1 MPAASIPGAEGAAGR
16 GVGLLCKG
24 LGCVKG
30 AGERPGVEM
39 GVLEDCI
46 GLGDGWLVLP
56 RFCVAGVV
64 DGTGTGEPGA
74 VPEGVDRPGLLGGTS
89 DLMGAGVDV
98 GETTATVGDVA
109 GEVVLNVPTGKPGQ
123 YPQYSWQYALQQIC
137 ICQLWYPATAS
148 QLKHYNKVFSKN
160 ASHALIASLPQVVSY
175 RSLRRASVLNIA
187 RLLVTYC

>member
-1 MPAASIPGAEGAAGR
+1 VPGASIPGAAGR

-24 LGCVKG
+24 LGEVKG
-30 AGERPGVEM
+30 VGERPGVEI

-74 VPEGVDRPGLLGGTS
+74 VPEGVDRPGLLTGTS
-89 DLMGAGVDV
+89 DRMGVGVGVDV
-98 GETTATVGDVA
+98 GKITATVGDAA

-123 YPQYSWQYALQQIC
+123 YPQ
-137 ICQLWYPATAS
+137 
-148 QLKHYNKVFSKN
+148 
-160 ASHALIASLPQVVSY
+160 
-175 RSLRRASVLNIA
+175 
-187 RLLVTYC
+187 